1 MNVGPSP
8 SSADIQISPLIL
20 IESPRIEFSEEL
32 VSKSKAKL
40 RSLKNLHHH
49 APPPPPDVANSY
61 FGLVDAKNV
70 VESISS
76 SIRYKE
82 FGKSA
87 T

>member
-32 VSKSKAKL
+32 VSKSKAKVT
-40 RSLKNLHHH
+40 SLKNLHLH
-49 APPPPPDVANSY
+49 APPPDVANLY

>member
-32 VSKSKAKL
+32 VSKSKAKVT
-40 RSLKNLHHH
+40 SLKKLHLH
-49 APPPPPDVANSY
+49 APPDVAYLY